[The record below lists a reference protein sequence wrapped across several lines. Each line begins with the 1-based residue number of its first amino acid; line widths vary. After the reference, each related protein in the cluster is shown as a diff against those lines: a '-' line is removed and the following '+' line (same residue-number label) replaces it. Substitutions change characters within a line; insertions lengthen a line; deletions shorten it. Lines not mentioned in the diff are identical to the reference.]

1 MSDTLLNYVLHDK
14 LYEPG
19 ASISHDFML
28 HHIVVTRFAFVRAD
42 FERRRSEVRDQEF
55 GNWAK
60 SRSKLFKDICLPSML
75 GQSLKPDSW
84 LLGLARERSQ
94 YFPELEAVFGG
105 NGWIAPAWQDVVQDA
120 PEQELNAL
128 KRAVLERVPDETDYV
143 ITTRLDNDDA
153 LHRSFLAVVRDYV
166 SLILASEPGLTD
178 FWLTMPY
185 GLQLGSNKLGVCCY
199 TNNPFTTRVQTRGN
213 FLSSAYSTA
222 LAGDHTKLF
231 KNDRVFSVNTR
242 IPMWL
247 QGVHGENLYNRM
259 LLTAI
264 AVEDHKSLLRGFS
277 VKVDW

>member
-14 LYEPG
+14 LYDP
-19 ASISHDFML
+19 SISFGHDLKL
-28 HHIVVTRFAFVRAD
+28 HHLVVTRFAFIRSD
-42 FERRRSEVRDQEF
+42 FEKRRNEVYDQEF
-55 GNWAK
+55 GDWAK
-60 SRSKLFKDICLPSML
+60 SRSKLFRDICLPSML
-75 GQSLKPDSW
+75 GQSQKPDAW
-84 LLGLARERSQ
+84 LLGLARERRQ
-94 YFPELEAVFGG
+94 YFPELKALFDG
-105 NGWIAPAWQDVVQDA
+105 NGWIAPAWQEMVGDV

-128 KRAVLERVPDETDYV
+128 KRAVLDNVPNEADYV

-153 LHRSFLAVVRDYV
+153 LHRSFLAVVKDYV
-166 SLILASEPGLTD
+166 SLILSSEQGLTD

-185 GLQLGSNKLGVCCY
+185 GLQLGSDKLGVCCY
-199 TNNPFTTRVQTRGN
+199 TNNPFTTRVQTREN

-247 QGVHGENLYNRM
+247 QGVHGDNLYNRM

-264 AVEDHKSLLRGFS
+264 AVEDHKRLLSGFS